1 MDLERWEEKLAKE
14 QAHGLYYFNG
24 RDLSV
29 ELEELCNHVVGVQS
43 KCAVEAVQLSRSV
56 MEIFDALV
64 DLGMFPNW
72 DIPESPK
79 SAQDVLVVA
88 SLVLECLWEEHAS
101 DVGS

>member
-1 MDLERWEEKLAKE
+1 
-14 QAHGLYYFNG
+14 
-24 RDLSV
+24 
-29 ELEELCNHVVGVQS
+29 
-43 KCAVEAVQLSRSV
+43 VQLSRSV

-88 SLVLECLWEEHAS
+88 SLVLECLWEEHVS